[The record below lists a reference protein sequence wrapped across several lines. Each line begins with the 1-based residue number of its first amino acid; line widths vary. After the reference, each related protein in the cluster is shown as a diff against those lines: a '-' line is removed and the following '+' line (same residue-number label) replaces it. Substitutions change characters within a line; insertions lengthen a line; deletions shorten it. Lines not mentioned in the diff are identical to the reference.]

1 MKTKLFDLLSNSQT
15 AKNGYKEEELVC
27 KDLENKLIKQ
37 KLIPIL
43 GNNYDLCI
51 KVTGN
56 HKCDIQSKN
65 KIINMSSKKV

>member
-1 MKTKLFDLLSNSQT
+1 MKTKLLSIINSQT

-43 GNNYDLCI
+43 GN
-51 KVTGN
+51 K
-56 HKCDIQSKN
+56 
-65 KIINMSSKKV
+65 